1 MKDQRKCDPTYG
13 AENLKD
19 DKSLVVDYIGSFNND
34 DDYYNDNKSFLKY
47 KLCTLW

>member
-1 MKDQRKCDPTYG
+1 MKHQRKCDSTYG

-19 DKSLVVDYIGSFNND
+19 DKYLVVDYLGSFNND
-34 DDYYNDNKSFLKY
+34 DDYNDNKSSLKY